1 MRKIEFKIKADY
13 NKSDRWEDIIPLA
26 FTATDKNLDE
36 VLAFLKT
43 GTHVWEIRYNY
54 EDSSQGH
61 YVPVNKF
68 E

>member
-13 NKSDRWEDIIPLA
+13 NKADRWEDILPLA
-26 FTATDKNLDE
+26 YTSTDKNLDE
-36 VLAFLKT
+36 VLSFLKT
-43 GTHVWEIRYNY
+43 GNHVWEIRYNY
-54 EDSSQGH
+54 EGSSQGH